1 MIVLDDGPDASTR
14 FRLLETLR
22 QYALERLDGTGDTEH
37 YRRRHAEHYAAFAEV
52 AGHGLEGPDEAAWVA
67 RFDAERDNLRAA
79 VAWALDAQVAGDSEL
94 GLRIIAALGG
104 QTFYR
109 PSTGVGEWAE
119 AALERAETSTPS
131 RRTAVFAAAAWKTL
145 LAGGDLD
152 LAHARA
158 TAALRT
164 GLPPDTPSPWLAP
177 GALVIAESWAGQH
190 QAARETYAAGQR
202 ALDNIGATDYARVR
216 LVTAEV
222 VARLGAGQDAGARTL
237 AEDALRR
244 ARTLANP
251 SLLIITLRWFASTR
265 RSDESDEAID
275 ALEECL
281 AHTRAVDTA
290 DHPDALQA
298 LGNLAPLRARRGEH
312 AVALEALREAVIGA
326 HDTGQAFVTTI
337 LLGYGVLVAAELDA
351 WEFAATLGA
360 VVTDL
365 ERARF
370 VPMSA
375 TERTDRQAALDQART
390 HLSRAR
396 YDAAVATGIAMSPE
410 ELVEY
415 ILGELGRLLA
425 ESKSL
430 AGK

>member
-1 MIVLDDGPDASTR
+1 MG
-14 FRLLETLR
+14 
-22 QYALERLDGTGDTEH
+22 
-37 YRRRHAEHYAAFAEV
+37 
-52 AGHGLEGPDEAAWVA
+52 

-79 VAWALDAQVAGDSEL
+79 VAWALDAQPAGDSEL

-119 AALERAETSTPS
+119 AALERAETSTPKC
-131 RRTAVFAAAAWKTL
+131 RTAVFAAAAWKAL
-145 LAGGDLD
+145 LAGDPE

-158 TAALRT
+158 ANALRN

-177 GALVIAESWAGQH
+177 GALLIAESWTGQH
-190 QAARETYAAGQR
+190 QAAHQTHATGQR
-202 ALDNIGATDYARVR
+202 SLDSIGASDYAHVR

-222 VARLGAGQDAGARTL
+222 VALLSASQGAEARAV

-265 RSDESDEAID
+265 GPDESDEAIQ

-281 AHTRAVDTA
+281 AHSRAVATA

-298 LGNLAPLRARRGEH
+298 LGKLALLRACRGEH
-312 AVALEALREAVIGA
+312 ALALEALCEAVIGA
-326 HDTGQAFVTTI
+326 HDTGQAVVTTI
-337 LLGYGVLVAAELDA
+337 LLNYGVSVAAELDA
-351 WEFAATLGA
+351 WEFATTLGA
-360 VVTDL
+360 AVTSSML
-365 ERARF
+365 
-370 VPMSA
+370 SA
-375 TERTDRQAALDQART
+375 IERTDRQAALDQART
-390 HLSRAR
+390 QLGSGR
-396 YDAAVATGIAMSPE
+396 YDAATATGTAMSHE

-415 ILGELGRLLA
+415 TVGELGRLLA
-425 ESKSL
+425 ENKSL
-430 AGK
+430 AGT